1 MKNTKRSLLTSVL
14 SLLLCVSMLVGS
26 TFAWF
31 TDSVTSKNNIITSG
45 NLDVVLEYK
54 TNWEDEW
61 TTVDE
66 TVSVFN
72 DEALYEPGYTE
83 VVFLRVKNAGSL
95 ALKYALNVN
104 VLNEVG
110 SVNVAGEQFKLSD
123 YLQVGAYVQDEYSNG
138 ANYADTLM
146 PFMFGSRENALK
158 NVTLGKLESKV
169 ISADNVVLLPGD
181 ETAQVMALVLTMPTT
196 VGNEANHKTGNPAP
210 TVELGINLTATQA
223 MHEEDSF
230 GADYDKDAAYD
241 EVGTTNLPKATVT
254 ALDATK
260 VDGDGIVQVWDP
272 ITLQKVPGELIPV
285 DVAYEFKANDTYEVA
300 KVSEY
305 GEWITDYVISF
316 DKAIKEGSAALA
328 GYYNN
333 FGITD
338 WISFKAPQ
346 DIEAG
351 VEIHLLR
358 DLLGQEIPY
367 YAICRDV
374 NTFECGATNLSDE
387 NIGTTMNVQLRLT
400 NPDDATDYV
409 VAGEFNYVFK

>member
-1 MKNTKRSLLTSVL
+1 MKNTKRSLLTSAL
-14 SLLLCVSMLVGS
+14 SLLLCMSMLVGS

-31 TDSVTSKNNIITSG
+31 TDSVTSKNNVITSG
-45 NLDVVLEYK
+45 SLDVVLEYK
-54 TNWEDEW
+54 TNWADDW
-61 TTVDE
+61 KTVDE
-66 TVSVFN
+66 TVALFN
-72 DEALYEPGYTE
+72 EEALYEPGYTE

-95 ALKYALNVN
+95 ALKYALNLN

-123 YLQVGAYVQDEYSNG
+123 YLQFGAYLQDEYSSG
-138 ANYADTLM
+138 ENYANILM
-146 PFMFGSRENALK
+146 PNMFNSREKALN
-158 NVTLGKLESKV
+158 NVTLGNLESKV
-169 ISADNVVLLPGD
+169 VYTDKPLLPGE

-196 VGNEANHKTGNPAP
+196 VGNEANHKAENPAP
-210 TVELGINLTATQA
+210 TIDLGITLTATQFTY
-223 MHEEDSF
+223 EEDSF
-230 GADYDKDAAYD
+230 GSDYDKDAAYD
-241 EVGTTNLPKATVT
+241 EVETTNLPKATVT

-272 ITLQKVPGELIPV
+272 ITKQKVPGELIPV
-285 DVAYEFKANDTYEVA
+285 DVAYKFEANDTYDTA
-300 KVSEY
+300 KAGEY

-316 DKAIKEGSAALA
+316 DKDIKEGSAALA

-338 WISFKAPQ
+338 WISFKAPA
-346 DIEAG
+346 DIDAG

-374 NTFECGATNLSDE
+374 KTFECGATNLSNE

-400 NPDDATDYV
+400 NPADATDYV
-409 VAGEFNYVFK
+409 IAGEFNYVFK